1 MSGSQKSPSASNL
14 AGEAVLVTGAA
25 AGIGKAIATRLFAD
39 GAKVAVMDI
48 QDDIGIDFVS
58 RLSPEGKDAIY
69 VSCDVRDRIGVKV
82 ALTKVS
88 AVLGPLTA
96 LVNNAGIGIRS
107 PFLAMDDEQWN
118 TVISVNLS
126 GAFIVGQEVAKGMAA
141 TRHGSIVNVSSISAH
156 LAHSELTAYSVS
168 KAGLLALT
176 RMMAFELAPV
186 GIRVNAVTPGTI
198 DTEFV
203 SKMMSET
210 AKIER
215 FRRIPMARFGTPEEV
230 AGTVAFLLS
239 KDAQYITG
247 ESIVID
253 GGVVFGGIRS

>member
-1 MSGSQKSPSASNL
+1 MSDQQKRTSAL
-14 AGEAVLVTGAA
+14 TGEAVLVTGAA
-25 AGIGKAIATRLFAD
+25 AGIGRAIAARLFAD

-48 QDDIGIDFVS
+48 RDDVGREFVN
-58 RLSPEGKDAIY
+58 RLSPQGTDAIY
-69 VSCDVRDRIGVKV
+69 VSCDVRDRSRVRAALSEVSV
-82 ALTKVS
+82 A
-88 AVLGPLTA
+88 LGPLTA
-96 LVNNAGIGIRS
+96 LINNAGIGIRS

-118 TVISVNLS
+118 DVISVNLS

-141 TRHGSIVNVSSISAH
+141 ARRGSIVNVSSISAH
-156 LAHSELTAYSVS
+156 LAHSELAAYSVS

-203 SKMMSET
+203 SKMMSEAART
-210 AKIER
+210 ER
-215 FRRIPMARFGTPEEV
+215 IRRIPMGRFGSAEEV

-239 KDAQYITG
+239 NDAQYITG

-253 GGVVFGGIRS
+253 GGVRFAGIRS